1 MRQSLKQA
9 FAAAW
14 HCIVKAGII
23 ASKMSP
29 EQSPHRTWGEYDPNL
44 WELHLSTQKL
54 SCPSYHH
61 DALFIDGRWVAPATR
76 ERITVRSP
84 SSEEIVGE
92 VPSASPADV
101 DAAVKA
107 ARNAFDNTDWPNLPM
122 VERARFV
129 SAMADEIERRMEDF
143 ATINTLESG
152 QPREKNSKAQLGIV
166 LMNYRY
172 YADMAQTYQVEER
185 REGLVTPFIVRK
197 EPVGVAGII
206 TPWNAPMV
214 IASFAIPPALIAGCT
229 VVLKTAPESPIH
241 GQLLAEVAEAVGL
254 PAGVLNIL
262 PADREASEALVVH
275 PGVDKISFTGS
286 TATGRKVAALCGEN
300 LKRFSLELGGK
311 SAAIVLDDANLDE
324 VMPWIVATS
333 TMNSCEACVGQTRI
347 LIPRGRHDEFVEKFA
362 AGLGS
367 LKMGDPAD
375 PETDMGPLIAE
386 RQRTRVESYI
396 EAGREEGA
404 DLVLGGGRLASMNTG
419 WFVEPTLFANVKN
432 DMKIAQEEIFGPVL
446 CVIPYEGDDEA
457 VRMANDSEYGL
468 SGTVWTADQE
478 RGISIARRVR
488 TGNYGVNVFNMDAA
502 APFGGFKTS
511 GMGRALG
518 PNGLESFMEIK
529 SIHLPPA

>member
-1 MRQSLKQA
+1 MTDTL
-9 FAAAW
+9 
-14 HCIVKAGII
+14 
-23 ASKMSP
+23 
-29 EQSPHRTWGEYDPNL
+29 T
-44 WELHLSTQKL
+44 
-54 SCPSYHH
+54 CPPYHD
-61 DALFIDGRWVAPATR
+61 DALYVGGGWVRPATQD
-76 ERITVRSP
+76 RIAVRSP
-84 SSEEIVGE
+84 SSEELVGV
-92 VPSASPADV
+92 VPAASPADV

-107 ARNAFDNTDWPNLPM
+107 ARYAFDHTSWPDLPM
-122 VERARFV
+122 AERARYV
-129 SAMADEIERRMEDF
+129 SAMADEIERRMDDF
-143 ATINTLESG
+143 ATVNTLESG
-152 QPREKNSKAQLGIV
+152 QPREKGSKAQLGIV

-172 YADMAQTYQVEER
+172 YAKMAQTYQIEER

-241 GQLLAEVAEAVGL
+241 GQLLGEVAEAVGL

-286 TATGRKVAALCGEN
+286 TATGRKVASLCGQN

-347 LIPRGRHDEFVEKFA
+347 LVPRSRHDEFVGKFA
-362 AGLGS
+362 EGLS
-367 LKMGDPAD
+367 ALKMGDPANPD
-375 PETDMGPLIAE
+375 TDMGPLIAE
-386 RQRTRVESYI
+386 RQRSRVEGYI
-396 EAGREEGA
+396 QAGREEGA
-404 DLVLGGGRLASMNTG
+404 ELVLGGGRLAAMNTG
-419 WFVEPTLFANVKN
+419 WFVEPTLFANVRN

-457 VRMANDSEYGL
+457 VRIANDSEYGL
-468 SGTVWTADQE
+468 SGTVWTANQD
-478 RGISIARRVR
+478 RGIAIARRVR
-488 TGNYGVNVFNMDAA
+488 TGNYGVNVFNMDTA

-511 GMGRALG
+511 GIGRQLG
-518 PNGLESFMEIK
+518 PNGLEGFMEVK
-529 SIHLPPA
+529 SIHLPPVPA